1 MIKYFYKSIKDT
13 ELRTLQSRKA
23 GAWVYVEAP
32 SEAELELLGTKHQ
45 LELGHL
51 RDALDPYEVPRLEV
65 EDGNLYLF
73 VRVPVQVGDQIS
85 TVPLL
90 IVHTDEGIVTVAAT
104 KIPMLSSFQSNATNL
119 YTTQKVNF
127 ILQLFNQMISRY
139 STFLTSISRKV
150 RTVSVDLHAVSD
162 QDIIQ
167 FVTFERVLIDF
178 VAALVPGRAMLNSLL
193 SGKYFTLYDQDQDLV
208 EDLELSAGQIIENA
222 NADVQNMRNI
232 REAYSTIMTNSLNRV
247 IKALTALTILLMVPT
262 FITSLF
268 GMNVVLPFASY
279 PHAFSLILLMTLGST
294 LVILVAFSRKRWL

>member
-1 MIKYFYKSIKDT
+1 MVKYFYKSIKDT
-13 ELRTLQSRKA
+13 DLRTLTTWKA
-23 GAWVYVEAP
+23 GAWIYVEAP
-32 SEAELELLGTKHQ
+32 TENELETLVAKHK

-73 VRVPVQVGDQIS
+73 VRVPVQEGELIS

-90 IVHTDEGIVTVAAT
+90 IVHTGEGIVTVASQA
-104 KIPMLSSFQSNATNL
+104 IPMLSSFRTNASSL
-119 YTTQKVNF
+119 HTTQKVNF
-127 ILQLFNQMISRY
+127 ILQLFNQMIARY
-139 STFLTSISRKV
+139 AGFLTSISRKV
-150 RTVSVDLHAVSD
+150 RSVSVDLHAVSD

-178 VAALVPGRAMLNSLL
+178 VAALVPGRAMLNSML
-193 SGKYFTLYDQDQDLV
+193 SGKYVTLYEQDQDLV

-268 GMNVVLPFASY
+268 GMNVALPFAAY
-279 PHAFSLILLMTLGST
+279 PHAFILILALTLGST
-294 LVILVAFSRKRWL
+294 LGIFIVFTRKRWL

>member
-13 ELRTLQSRKA
+13 DLRTLTNWKA
-23 GAWVYVEAP
+23 GAWLYVEAP
-32 SEAELELLGTKHQ
+32 TESELEMLVAKHK

-65 EDGNLYLF
+65 EDGNVYLF
-73 VRVPVQVGDQIS
+73 IRVPVQEGEHIS

-90 IVHTDEGIVTVAAT
+90 IAHTSEGIVTVASRT
-104 KIPMLSSFQSNATNL
+104 IPMLTSFQTNASSL

-127 ILQLFNQMISRY
+127 ILQLFNQMIARY
-139 STFLTSISRKV
+139 AGFLTSISRKV

-178 VAALVPGRAMLNSLL
+178 VAALVPGRVMLNSLL
-193 SGKYFTLYDQDQDLV
+193 SGKYVTLYDQDQDLV

-268 GMNVVLPFASY
+268 GMNVALPFANY
-279 PHAFSLILLMTLGST
+279 PHAFTIILAMTLGST
-294 LVILVAFSRKRWL
+294 LFILAVFTRKRWL